1 MDIRA
6 RVGRNLRRRRLAKG
20 ISQEELAHLCE
31 LDRTYVSGIER
42 GVRNPTVTV
51 LERLA
56 AVLDIPAAMLLETA
70 PAEDTSGHGARRK
83 PRN

>member
-1 MDIRA
+1 MDVRT
-6 RVGRNLRRRRLAKG
+6 RVGRNLRRYRLAKG

-56 AVLDIPAAMLLETA
+56 GVLGIPASALLEA
-70 PAEDTSGHGARRK
+70 PPAAERG
-83 PRN
+83 